1 MPPDRAHA
9 GVTAAIVLVPFGGL
23 AAARHH
29 SPASKTADLSPA
41 ETAPQSRTAHRDRL
55 PGSACPATEA

>member
-1 MPPDRAHA
+1 MPRDRAHA

-29 SPASKTADLSPA
+29 SPASKTADPLPGRDG
-41 ETAPQSRTAHRDRL
+41 PQSRTAHRDRL
-55 PGSACPATEA
+55 PGSARPAAEA